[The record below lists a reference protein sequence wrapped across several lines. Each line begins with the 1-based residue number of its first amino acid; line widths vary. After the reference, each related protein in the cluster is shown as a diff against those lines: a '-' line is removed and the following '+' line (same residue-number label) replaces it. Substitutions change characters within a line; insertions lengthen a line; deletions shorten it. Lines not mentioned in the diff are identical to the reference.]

1 MIGRL
6 RGILLEKHP
15 PRLLVECQGVGYE
28 VEASMTTHW
37 ALPDPGHEVI
47 LHTTL
52 IVREDAH
59 LLFGFAT
66 LAERRLF
73 QSLLKVNGVG
83 ARMALTIL
91 SGIQPDELVVCLQRG
106 DTARLTA
113 LPGIGKKTAE
123 RLLVEMRDRVSDWAP
138 GGAVGVSVVPA
149 GAAAVAPDA
158 VADAVSGLIA
168 LGYKPQDASR
178 LVHAVDATGK
188 TGEALI
194 REVLKGLARS

>member
-6 RGILLEKHP
+6 RGTLLEKQP
-15 PRLLVECQGVGYE
+15 PRLLVDCHGVGYE
-28 VEASMTTHW
+28 VEASMTTIW
-37 ALPDPGHEVI
+37 ALPDPGQEVT

-91 SGIQPDELVVCLQRG
+91 SGIQPEDFVVCIQRG
-106 DTARLTA
+106 DTARLTS

-123 RLLVEMRDRVSDWAP
+123 RLLVEMRDRVGDWA
-138 GGAVGVSVVPA
+138 SVEGITITLPSEA
-149 GAAAVAPDA
+149 PPPDA

-168 LGYKPQDASR
+168 LGYKPQEASR
-178 LVHAVDATGK
+178 LVHGVDTTGK
-188 TGEALI
+188 TSEAVI
-194 REVLKGLARS
+194 REVLRSLAR

>member
-6 RGILLEKHP
+6 RGTLLEKHP
-15 PRLLVECQGVGYE
+15 PRLLVDCQGVGYE
-28 VEASMTTHW
+28 VEASMTTIW
-37 ALPDPGHEVI
+37 ALPDPGQEVT

-91 SGIQPDELVVCLQRG
+91 SGIQPEDFVVCIQRG
-106 DTARLTA
+106 DTARLTS

-123 RLLVEMRDRVSDWAP
+123 RLLVEMRDRVADWAS
-138 GGAVGVSVVPA
+138 VEGVSISLPSE
-149 GAAAVAPDA
+149 APPTDA

-168 LGYKPQDASR
+168 LGYKPQEASR

-188 TGEALI
+188 TSEALI
-194 REVLKGLARS
+194 REVLRSLAR

>member
-6 RGILLEKHP
+6 RGMLLEKHP
-15 PRLLVECQGVGYE
+15 PRLLVDCHGVGYE
-28 VEASMTTHW
+28 VEASMTTFW
-37 ALPDPGHEVI
+37 ALPEPGQEVT

-91 SGIQPDELVVCLQRG
+91 SGIQPEEFVVCIQRS
-106 DTARLTA
+106 DTARLTS

-123 RLLVEMRDRVSDWAP
+123 RLLIEMRDRVADWAS
-138 GGAVGVSVVPA
+138 VEGVSISLPA
-149 GAAAVAPDA
+149 ETPLPDA

-168 LGYKPQDASR
+168 LGYKPQEASR
-178 LVHAVDATGK
+178 LVHGVDAAGK
-188 TGEALI
+188 TSEALI
-194 REVLKGLARS
+194 REVLRSLAR

>member
-6 RGILLEKHP
+6 RGTLVEKQP
-15 PRLLVECQGVGYE
+15 PRLLLDCHGVGYE
-28 VEASMTTHW
+28 VEVSMTTLW
-37 ALPDPGHEVI
+37 ALPEPGQEVT

-73 QSLLKVNGVG
+73 QTLLKVNGVG

-91 SGIQPDELVVCLQRG
+91 SGIQPEDFVVCIQRG
-106 DTARLTA
+106 DTARLTS

-123 RLLVEMRDRVSDWAP
+123 RLLVEMRDRVADWASVEGTTIVLSSESPP
-138 GGAVGVSVVPA
+138 GDAVG
-149 GAAAVAPDA
+149 
-158 VADAVSGLIA
+158 DAVSGLIA
-168 LGYKPQDASR
+168 LGYKPQEASR

-188 TGEALI
+188 TSEGLI
-194 REVLKGLARS
+194 REVLRGLVR

>member
-1 MIGRL
+1 VIGRL
-6 RGILLEKHP
+6 RGTLLEKHP
-15 PRLLVECQGVGYE
+15 PRLLVDCHGVGYE
-28 VEASMTTHW
+28 VEASMTTFW
-37 ALPDPGHEVI
+37 ALPEPGQEVT

-91 SGIQPDELVVCLQRG
+91 SGIQPEEFVVCIQRS
-106 DTARLTA
+106 DTARLTS

-123 RLLVEMRDRVSDWAP
+123 RLLVEMRDRVADWAS
-138 GGAVGVSVVPA
+138 VEGVSISLPA
-149 GAAAVAPDA
+149 EAPPPDA

-168 LGYKPQDASR
+168 LGYKPQEASR
-178 LVHAVDATGK
+178 LVHAVDAAGK
-188 TGEALI
+188 TSEALI
-194 REVLKGLARS
+194 REVLRSLAR

>member
-6 RGILLEKHP
+6 RGMLLEKHP
-15 PRLLVECQGVGYE
+15 PRLLVDCHGVGYE
-28 VEASMTTHW
+28 VEASMTTFW
-37 ALPDPGHEVI
+37 ALPEPGQEVT

-91 SGIQPDELVVCLQRG
+91 SGIQPEEFVVCIQRS
-106 DTARLTA
+106 DTARLTS

-123 RLLVEMRDRVSDWAP
+123 RLLIEMRDRVADWAS
-138 GGAVGVSVVPA
+138 VEGVSISLPA
-149 GAAAVAPDA
+149 ETPPPDA

-168 LGYKPQDASR
+168 LGYKPQEASR
-178 LVHAVDATGK
+178 LVHGVDAAGK
-188 TGEALI
+188 TSEALI
-194 REVLKGLARS
+194 REVLRSLAR

>member
-6 RGILLEKHP
+6 RGTLLEKHP
-15 PRLLVECQGVGYE
+15 PRLLVDCHGVGYE
-28 VEASMTTHW
+28 VEASMTTIW
-37 ALPDPGHEVI
+37 ALPEPGQEVT

-73 QSLLKVNGVG
+73 QTLLKVNGVG

-91 SGIQPDELVVCLQRG
+91 SGIQPEEFVVCIQRG
-106 DTARLTA
+106 DTARLTS

-123 RLLVEMRDRVSDWAP
+123 RLLVEMRDRVGDWAS
-138 GGAVGVSVVPA
+138 VEGVSITLPSETP
-149 GAAAVAPDA
+149 APDA

-168 LGYKPQDASR
+168 LGYKPQEASR

-188 TGEALI
+188 TSEALI
-194 REVLKGLARS
+194 REVLRSLAR

>member
-1 MIGRL
+1 MIGRI
-6 RGILLEKHP
+6 RGVLLEKTP
-15 PRLLVECQGVGYE
+15 PRLLVDCHGIGYE
-28 VEASMTTHW
+28 IEASMTTLW
-37 ALPDPGHEVI
+37 ALPDPGAEVT
-47 LHTTL
+47 LHTQL

-91 SGIQPDELVVCLQRG
+91 SGIQPDEFVVCIQRG
-106 DTARLTA
+106 DTARLTT

-123 RLLVEMRDRVSDWAP
+123 RLIVEMRDRVADWSES
-138 GGAVGVSVVPA
+138 GVAFPA
-149 GAAAVAPDA
+149 TPHLHAPDA

-168 LGYKPQDASR
+168 LGYKPQEASR
-178 LVHAVDATGK
+178 MVHAVEGAEK
-188 TGEALI
+188 TSEMII
-194 REVLKGLARS
+194 REVLRGLAKN